1 MTRVSD
7 RAAFAAQVAEAG
19 GLPFLALALMEG
31 ADVQRL
37 LEETAAAVGTRPWGV
52 GILGFAPAHIREAQ
66 YEAIHKF
73 RPPCAL
79 IAGGR
84 PSQAAPLEAAGIE
97 TFMHVPSPVCST
109 ASCAKAHASS
119 SSRDANAVATSDRA
133 PVSRCGMRKSKPCS
147 ATAQAFQARTSNA
160 SQ

>member
-1 MTRVSD
+1 
-7 RAAFAAQVAEAG
+7 VACRS
-19 GLPFLALALMEG
+19 LPFLALALMEG

-37 LEETAAAVGTRPWGV
+37 LEETAAALGTRPWGV

-97 TFMHVPSPVCST
+97 TFMHVPSPGLLDRFLR
-109 ASCAKAHASS
+109 AW
-119 SSRDANAVATSDRA
+119 SSRVMALGGLRMM
-133 PVSRCGMRKSKPCS
+133 PP
-147 ATAQAFQARTSNA
+147 FP
-160 SQ
+160 

>member
-1 MTRVSD
+1 MRPRPQSLRADSSFARARGVRYPVAQGPMTRVSD
-7 RAAFAAQVAEAG
+7 RAAFAAQVAEGG

-31 ADVQRL
+31 SEVQRL
-37 LEETAAAVGTRPWGV
+37 LEETAAALGTHPWGV

-66 YEAIHKF
+66 FEAIHSF

-97 TFMHVPSPVCST
+97 TFMHVPSPGL
-109 ASCAKAHASS
+109 
-119 SSRDANAVATSDRA
+119 
-133 PVSRCGMRKSKPCS
+133 P
-147 ATAQAFQARTSNA
+147 
-160 SQ
+160 